1 MTKSWLER
9 NGGGLKPHKSISSGF
24 NMPGTVVSTADK
36 DVFESPIPKGDKLK
50 KKDLYRYE
58 NLNTI
63 RDYMVSN
70 KGINYEEAEDET
82 LVEDYMDHM
91 RRFNTN
97 VIATAGEARYI
108 SKADERTKA
117 LAGNAYKLYD
127 SMGNVFVNDGFY
139 GAVDGVFDYVQAVAS
154 DPTNYIG
161 LLTGGLGK
169 GAALGLTQAS
179 KIAIKEAAKLAASK
193 AAKSGATKK
202 AIDKAGR
209 EAGEAMTEKLIKS
222 GRSAPQMAKI
232 RESAV
237 KAARSRARLQQES
250 LASLSFKKEKF
261 AEAGKKAVLQ
271 TTAIDALLAGLQDNA
286 IQNIY
291 LDAGAQTEYS
301 AAQTALSLAF
311 GGVGG
316 GLHYTFGKFEGMS
329 GLGQAVEVAKAASKA
344 KELPKKAL
352 EEVKQELKKLRSM
365 PHDQVKALSK
375 GEKANRTKRI
385 SALQKQMSDLN
396 FQAIGDPL
404 LNAKGAEAAK
414 KVIKKELTSWQEK
427 VKGGEELLTN
437 NYLPEGLLR
446 NIVVGDDNKGGLAE
460 VFRDQG
466 IKIRRDTK
474 VSDMLTNLVT
484 YMPEKELVEFSA
496 DVLKATGVHLGD
508 IAELPIN
515 IRDVIAADVSRAGR
529 TLSVMSQ
536 FRRSIDGG
544 VVTGNELLVE
554 TLAQKEVRD
563 TLEGETAL
571 LKRAK
576 PIAYGQ
582 NVWKRLLV
590 SSPATTAAN
599 VMGFGQFFTGQI
611 VADLLTSTNLT
622 IAGQAMRM
630 AGKTEKA
637 DELFRQ
643 SKVYRQIQVQKM
655 QNFLDPYTTHDA
667 YMNFLELNK
676 DVKGLL
682 FETVGAGVERS
693 AKRYGIGP
701 ENAYFRNA
709 EKFTDAAMTITGVR
723 VQDTFTKSQMFM
735 TELDKYLRL
744 KKKRT
749 LQDVLEKGD
758 LETIDD
764 DVIGGAVDI
773 TLRSVFSKD
782 YTTDDQ
788 LLGTAAKWVEMGSNT
803 PLLGT
808 VIPFGR
814 FMNNVVATAYQWS
827 PFSGLFAASRIAK
840 AAKAGG
846 QDITSME
853 AVSRSLVGTA
863 ALGMAML
870 YSEKQQKE
878 GLAFNEINAGG
889 GTIVDVRNVFPFS
902 LWLAVGRGANLRRK
916 GEPIS
921 KELREDIMAQ
931 LAIGQ
936 VARDTQFAN
945 DIYNVF
951 DFMTGQKEGGD
962 RGASL
967 DALYKSLG
975 NIAAGATRPLDAIN
989 KAVGYMA
996 ENDIAKDV
1004 RQARGLGPVF
1014 TQSASKYFDNILE
1027 VMIGETETL
1036 TGENLR
1042 VATRKG
1048 DVYDPN
1054 PLSRI
1059 FGISVKQG
1067 RTAAEKAYSLAE
1079 MKTWTADSRTKI
1091 PMYDRIF
1098 NESLAPLLEVKMNRL
1113 VKDRRFINGDLEYR
1127 RGRLK
1132 YELTRAREE
1141 VRKSLDFN
1149 QNQSYMDRLRYKVSV
1164 KGTKDQ
1170 RTKAIKYLKTQGV
1183 DSNLEDFNFTEIN
1196 MYNSYIDHLEYLAK
1210 GN

>member
-1 MTKSWLER
+1 MSTFLER
-9 NGGGLKPHKSISSGF
+9 HGGGFKTAKDKSGGLDL
-24 NMPGTVVSTADK
+24 PGSIVTTEDENI
-36 DVFESPIPKGDKLK
+36 FESPIPKGDKLK
-50 KKDLYRYE
+50 KKDLYQYE

-63 RDYMVSN
+63 REYMVSN
-70 KGINYEEAEDET
+70 KGINYEDAEDET

-127 SMGNVFVNDGFY
+127 SMGNVFVNDGFF

-179 KIAIKEAAKLAASK
+179 KAAIKEAAKLAASK

-202 AIDKAGR
+202 AIDKAGV
-209 EAGEAMTEKLIKS
+209 EAGEAMAQKLVKS
-222 GRSAPQMAKI
+222 GRTAPQMAKI
-232 RESAV
+232 KEGAV

-250 LASLSFKKEKF
+250 LANLSFKREKF

-271 TTAIDALLAGLQDNA
+271 TTAIDALLAGLQDNT

-301 AAQTALSLAF
+301 AAQTALSLAL

-316 GLHYTFGKFEGMS
+316 GLHYTFGKFQGMS
-329 GLGQAVEVAKAASKA
+329 GLNEAVEMAKAASKA
-344 KELPKKAL
+344 EELPKKAL
-352 EEVKQELKKLRSM
+352 ESTKKELKKLRSI
-365 PHDQVKALSK
+365 PTDELKALSK
-375 GEKANRTKRI
+375 GDKANRTKRI
-385 SALQKQMSDLN
+385 NALKKKVSDLN
-396 FQAIGDPL
+396 LQALGEPL
-404 LNAKGAEAAK
+404 LNAKGTKAAK
-414 KVIKKELTSWQEK
+414 KVLKKELVSWKQK
-427 VKGGEELLTN
+427 VDKGEEILTN

-446 NIVVGDDNKGGLAE
+446 GIVVGDDNKGGLAK

-484 YMPEKELVEFSA
+484 YMPEEELTEFSA
-496 DVLKATGVHLGD
+496 DVLKATGVNLGD

-536 FRRSIDGG
+536 FRRTVDGG
-544 VVTGNELLVE
+544 VVSGNELLVE

-563 TLEGETAL
+563 TLEGETEL

-576 PIAYGQ
+576 PFAYGQ

-599 VMGFGQFFTGQI
+599 VMGFGQFFAGQI
-611 VADLLTSTNLT
+611 VADLVTSTNLT
-622 IAGQAMRM
+622 VAGQAMRM

-643 SKVYRQIQVQKM
+643 SKVYRQIQAQKM

-667 YMNFLELNK
+667 YLSYLDINK

-701 ENAYFRNA
+701 ENKIFKNA
-709 EKFTDAAMTITGVR
+709 EKFTDAAMNITGVR
-723 VQDTFTKSQMFM
+723 IQDTFTKSQMFM

-744 KKKRT
+744 KKDRT

-758 LETIDD
+758 LAVIDD
-764 DVIGGAVDI
+764 DVIGGAVDV

-788 LLGTAAKWVEMGSNT
+788 LLGGVAKFVESASNT
-803 PLLGT
+803 PMLGT

-827 PFSGLFAASRIAK
+827 PVAALPAASRIAK

-846 QDITSME
+846 QDITSVE
-853 AVSRSLVGTA
+853 AVSRSIVGTG
-863 ALGMAML
+863 ALGMAMM
-870 YSEKQQKE
+870 YSEQQEKE

-889 GTIVDVRNVFPFS
+889 GTVVDVRNVFPFS
-902 LWLAVGRGANLRRK
+902 LWLAAGRGANLRRK

-921 KELREDIMAQ
+921 KELREDILAQ

-945 DIYNVF
+945 DLYNVF
-951 DFMTGQKEGGD
+951 DYMTGQGSD

-967 DALYKSLG
+967 DALYKSVG
-975 NIAAGATRPLDAIN
+975 NIAAGATRPLDAVN
-989 KAVGYMA
+989 RAVGYMA
-996 ENDIAKDV
+996 DNDIAKDV

-1027 VMIGETETL
+1027 VMIGETDTL
-1036 TGENLR
+1036 TGKNLR
-1042 VATRKG
+1042 IASRKG

-1059 FGISVKQG
+1059 FGITVKQG

-1098 NESLAPLLEVKMNRL
+1098 NESLAPILEVKMSRL
-1113 VKDRRFINGDLEYR
+1113 VKDKRFKEGDLEYK

-1149 QNQSYMDRLRYKVSV
+1149 QNQSFMDRLRYKASV

-1170 RTKAIKYLKTQGV
+1170 RAKTVKYLKTQGV
-1183 DSNLEDFNFTEIN
+1183 EGRLEDFNFAEIN